1 MEIKPNR
8 HVIGE
13 EYIISPYMTVYWDA
27 ITRKHANFL
36 VNQILSLFSKNKDI
50 LLISSVDSYEKAWDK
65 IREMTGEEEVDLL
78 VRRFIEVEDRNFA
91 LFNYVNEQNNEI
103 ELLKEQ
109 IQQVGL

>member
-1 MEIKPNR
+1 M
-8 HVIGE
+8 
-13 EYIISPYMTVYWDA
+13 
-27 ITRKHANFL
+27 
-36 VNQILSLFSKNKDI
+36 NKDI
-50 LLISSVDSYEKAWDK
+50 LLICSVDSYEKAWDK

-109 IQQVGL
+109 IQQVGLQSYPSYFSRRITPTLLR